1 MITWFKR
8 NLVLIS
14 TSKFF
19 KDNKTAWAHRASAIC
34 SLWKIYKCVLYQI
47 AWEIM
52 LSLVNNIHEKTS
64 KRVKTDVTFNSA
76 DMLFVICTHVIT
88 LQSCYNFALVLQL
101 CTLVT
106 ILHLCYMRKHKFHRE
121 HWITNL
127 CLCQINL
134 TQSFLSSMTVL
145 SLMTS

>member
-19 KDNKTAWAHRASAIC
+19 KDNKNAWAHRASAIC

-64 KRVKTDVTFNSA
+64 KRVKTDVTFDSA
-76 DMLFVICTHVIT
+76 DMLFCNLHSCYNFAIVLQLCTCVTT
-88 LQSCYNFALVLQL
+88 LHSCYNFALLLQF
-101 CTLVT
+101 CTCVT
-106 ILHLCYMRKHKFHRE
+106 WESTRFQPIRHA
-121 HWITNL
+121 
-127 CLCQINL
+127 QICHCII
-134 TQSFLSSMTVL
+134 S
-145 SLMTS
+145 

>member
-64 KRVKTDVTFNSA
+64 KRVKTDVTFDSA
-76 DMLFVICTHVIT
+76 DMLFVICNRVTT
-88 LQSCYNFALVLQL
+88 LHSCYNFALLLQF
-101 CTLVT
+101 CT
-106 ILHLCYMRKHKFHRE
+106 C
-121 HWITNL
+121 ITWESTSFQPIRHA
-127 CLCQINL
+127 QICHCIISWLKPHYPYNYCNHDP
-134 TQSFLSSMTVL
+134 VA
-145 SLMTS
+145 

>member
-19 KDNKTAWAHRASAIC
+19 KDNKTAWAHRTSAIC
-34 SLWKIYKCVLYQI
+34 SLWKINKCVLYQI

-101 CTLVT
+101 CT
-106 ILHLCYMRKHKFHRE
+106 CYNFALLLQFCTC
-121 HWITNL
+121 ITWESTRFQPIRHA
-127 CLCQINL
+127 QICHCII
-134 TQSFLSSMTVL
+134 S
-145 SLMTS
+145 